1 MGQIF
6 EAFSEYLNFNVNF
19 FLEPIFP
26 YVEGASYLQVIK
38 FCFVKISQSNFMFEF
53 WFFDHP
59 ESTNPDLFPRNF

>member
-6 EAFSEYLNFNVNF
+6 EAFSEYLKFNVNF

-53 WFFDHP
+53 
-59 ESTNPDLFPRNF
+59 